1 VPGLRR
7 AGGAQSQCP
16 TCGRRFARPNQAHSC
31 QVVPLQAHLAK
42 ASPETRAI
50 YTAIIKVIRACAPVQ
65 IAPTKTGIN
74 LLSGTSLGGLTLH
87 RGYVNLG
94 LVLTRNLD
102 SPRASWVLQLSPR
115 SFAHRI
121 RVGSPAEVDAELCQW
136 IRDAYQVGKLAG
148 RRPR

>member
-1 VPGLRR
+1 MPGSRR
-7 AGGAQSQCP
+7 AGGAQWKCP

-31 QVVPLQAHLAK
+31 QVVPLRAHLAK

-50 YTAIIKVIRACAPVQ
+50 YAAILAAIRACGPVQ

-87 RGYVNLG
+87 RGYLNLG
-94 LVLTRNLD
+94 LVLTRRLE

-121 RVGSPAEVDAELCQW
+121 RVGSPGEVDRELRQW